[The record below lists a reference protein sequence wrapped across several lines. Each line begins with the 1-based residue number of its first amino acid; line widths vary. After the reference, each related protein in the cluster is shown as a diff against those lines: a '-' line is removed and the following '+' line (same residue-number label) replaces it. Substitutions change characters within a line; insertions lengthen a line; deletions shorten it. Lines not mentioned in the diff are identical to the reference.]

1 MVNCRANVGL
11 NIFNSLNFS
20 IEYFIARKPEKS
32 SLQYHRRHKDP
43 LTLINKWSSQF
54 KILKIPRYR
63 SFNKLL
69 KSELTNGKAQHIMG
83 KYLDLGIRQDRY
95 VPKKFLVMRTVP
107 VLSSNSLSSIRL
119 IGIFTTTYVSSHLN
133 GKARIERDSEKS
145 INLSRAKN
153 ISRHNFIEIM

>member
-1 MVNCRANVGL
+1 
-11 NIFNSLNFS
+11 
-20 IEYFIARKPEKS
+20 
-32 SLQYHRRHKDP
+32 
-43 LTLINKWSSQF
+43 
-54 KILKIPRYR
+54 
-63 SFNKLL
+63 
-69 KSELTNGKAQHIMG
+69 MG

-95 VPKKFLVMRTVP
+95 IPKKFLVMRTVP